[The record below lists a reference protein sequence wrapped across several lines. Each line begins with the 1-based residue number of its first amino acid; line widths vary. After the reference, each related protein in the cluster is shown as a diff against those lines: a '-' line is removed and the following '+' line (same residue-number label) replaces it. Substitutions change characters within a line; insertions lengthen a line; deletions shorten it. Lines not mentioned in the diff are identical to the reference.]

1 MPEDRLAERLA
12 QARRLASEARLDR
25 LEEALAGLR
34 ADAVTDGG
42 VPADLEIEL
51 AVIRASALLNL
62 ERPTEAWDGLQAVHD
77 RLDEA
82 SLAAQARFHSMSGG
96 AAHWFGD
103 ADAAIEETV
112 LALAVLADAP
122 PSVERAMATASCGL
136 TLAYCRLFPL
146 AAEVLGQ
153 ALEVGA
159 QVGMPLARLHAQ
171 AQYVQLTWGMSLD
184 HLGLDDQRDRCWE
197 AVGRHHEAALAA
209 PDGLPDMMRALSC
222 AERSLLAGRLGDA
235 ATAREKLQEAAA
247 VPVQAESP
255 SLLRLLAH
263 AEGAALFAEGRY
275 DEARRVL
282 LRLWESISGPVP
294 ARTDDVP
301 LLLARVDEAA
311 GRTADA
317 LHWYR
322 VVYGRY
328 GRTQQE
334 SWQARETAARLR
346 VEQEAL
352 LRRSR
357 ELEADTLTDPLT
369 GLPNRRAFDA
379 ELATLVPA
387 VQAAASRELE
397 ADTLTD
403 PLTGLPNRRAF
414 DAELATLVPAVQA
427 AGEPLSLAVLD
438 VDRFKV
444 INDGHGHP
452 VGDEV
457 LRVIGRIL
465 RERCEE
471 CGRSARYGGDEFVV
485 CLPAPLDRA
494 RATVA
499 AVVASVAGHGWS
511 AVSPGLRVTIGWGI
525 AELAPDDTPTS
536 LFAAADREL
545 LAAKRG
551 RRHLTPVPAVVD
563 L

>member
-12 QARRLASEARLDR
+12 QARLLASEARLEQLDQ
-25 LEEALAGLR
+25 ALAGLR
-34 ADAVTDGG
+34 ADAVTEGG
-42 VPADLEIEL
+42 VPVDLDVEF
-51 AVIRASALLNL
+51 AVIRSAAMLNL
-62 ERPTEAWDGLQAVHD
+62 DRPAEAWDVLQGVLD
-77 RLDEA
+77 RLDDA
-82 SLAAQARFHSMSGG
+82 SPTMQARFHGMSGG

-103 ADAAIEETV
+103 QDTAIDETV
-112 LALAVLADAP
+112 LALALLGDTP
-122 PSVERAMATASCGL
+122 PTTERAMATASCGL

-146 AAEVLGQ
+146 AAEVMGQ
-153 ALEVGA
+153 ALDVAAE
-159 QVGMPLARLHAQ
+159 VGMPSARVHAQ

-184 HLGLDDQRDRCWE
+184 HLGLLADRDERWE
-197 AVGRHHEAALAA
+197 AVVRHHELAVGDPA
-209 PDGLPDMMRALSC
+209 GLPDVMLALSY
-222 AERSLLAGRLGDA
+222 AERALLAGRLGDA
-235 ATAREKLQEAAA
+235 ATARTALARAST
-247 VPVQAESP
+247 VPAEERSP
-255 SLLRLLAH
+255 SLRRLLQH
-263 AEGAALFAEGRY
+263 AEGAALYAEGNLDR
-275 DEARRVL
+275 ARHVL
-282 LRLWESISGPVP
+282 FGLWQSVTDQDGAVP
-294 ARTDDVP
+294 TRTNDVP

-311 GRTADA
+311 GRAADA
-317 LHWYR
+317 LRWYR
-322 VVYGRY
+322 VVYERY

-334 SWQARETAARLR
+334 SWQARETAARLK

-369 GLPNRRAFDA
+369 GLPNRRALDA

-387 VQAAASRELE
+387 L
-397 ADTLTD
+397 
-403 PLTGLPNRRAF
+403 
-414 DAELATLVPAVQA
+414 QA

-438 VDRFKV
+438 VDQFKW

-457 LRVIGRIL
+457 LRIIGRVL

-471 CGRSARYGGDEFVV
+471 CDRCARYGGDEFVLCV
-485 CLPAPLDRA
+485 PSALDQA

-499 AVVASVAGHGWS
+499 GVVAAVAGQRWS
-511 AVSPGLRVTIGWGI
+511 DVSPGLRVTIGWGI
-525 AELAPDDTPTS
+525 ASLGPQDTATT

-551 RRHLTPVPAVVD
+551 RRRLEPVPAVAD

>member
-1 MPEDRLAERLA
+1 MPDDRLAQRLSL
-12 QARRLASEARLDR
+12 ARRLASEARLDR
-25 LEEALAGLR
+25 LDEVLAGLR
-34 ADAVTDGG
+34 ADAVTEGG
-42 VPADLEIEL
+42 VPADLEVEL
-51 AVIRASALLNL
+51 AVIRATALLNL
-62 ERPTEAWDGLQAVHD
+62 ERPAEAWDVLQGVQS
-77 RLDEA
+77 RLEEA
-82 SLAAQARFHSMSGG
+82 SLAAQARFHSMSGT
-96 AAHWFGD
+96 AAQFFND
-103 ADAAIEETV
+103 TDTAIEESV

-146 AAEVLGQ
+146 AAEVFGQ
-153 ALEVGA
+153 ALDVAAE
-159 QVGMPLARLHAQ
+159 VGMPAARLHAQ

-184 HLGLDDQRDRCWE
+184 HLGLAGERDSRWA
-197 AVGRHHEAALAA
+197 AVVRHHEAALAR
-209 PDGLPDMMRALSC
+209 PEGLPDIMRALSC

-235 ATAREKLQEAAA
+235 ATARAKLREARA
-247 VPVQAESP
+247 VPVEVVSP
-255 SLLRLLAH
+255 SLSRLFAH
-263 AEGAALFAEGRY
+263 AEGAALFAEGRL
-275 DEARRVL
+275 DEARQTL
-282 LRLWESISGPVP
+282 LGLWESVSGPVQ

-317 LHWYR
+317 LRWYR

-369 GLPNRRAFDA
+369 GLPNRRALDA
-379 ELATLVPA
+379 ELTTLI
-387 VQAAASRELE
+387 
-397 ADTLTD
+397 
-403 PLTGLPNRRAF
+403 
-414 DAELATLVPAVQA
+414 PAVQA

-438 VDRFKV
+438 VDGFKR

-457 LRVIGRIL
+457 LRVIGRVL

-471 CGRSARYGGDEFVV
+471 CDRFARYGGDEFVL

-494 RATVA
+494 RAAVA
-499 AVVASVAGHGWS
+499 AVVASVAGHAWS
-511 AVSPGLRVTIGWGI
+511 EVSPGLRVTVGWGI
-525 AELAPDDTPTS
+525 AELSPEGTPTS

-551 RRHLTPVPAVVD
+551 RRHLAPVPAVAD

>member
-12 QARRLASEARLDR
+12 QARRLASETRLDR
-25 LEEALAGLR
+25 LEEVLAGLR

-42 VPADLEIEL
+42 VPADLEVEL

-62 ERPTEAWDGLQAVHD
+62 ERPTEAWDGLQAVRG

-82 SLAAQARFHSMSGG
+82 PLAAQGRFHSMSGG

-103 ADAAIEETV
+103 TDTAIEETV
-112 LALAVLADAP
+112 LALVVLSDAP
-122 PSVERAMATASCGL
+122 PSIERAMATASCGL

-159 QVGMPLARLHAQ
+159 EVGMPLARLHAQ

-184 HLGLDDQRDRCWE
+184 HLGLAEQRDRCWE
-197 AVGRHHEAALAA
+197 AVVRHHEAVLAA
-209 PDGLPDMMRALSC
+209 PDGLPDVMRALSC
-222 AERSLLAGRLGDA
+222 AERSLLAGRLGDPV
-235 ATAREKLQEAAA
+235 TAREKLREAHA
-247 VPVQAESP
+247 VRVGAENP
-255 SLLRLLAH
+255 SLRRLLAH
-263 AEGAALFAEGRY
+263 AEGAALFAEGRF
-275 DEARRVL
+275 DEARQVL
-282 LRLWESISGPVP
+282 LRLWHSISGPVP
-294 ARTDDVP
+294 TRTDDVP

-311 GRTADA
+311 GRSGDA
-317 LHWYR
+317 LRWYR
-322 VVYGRY
+322 VVFSRY

-334 SWQARETAARLR
+334 TWQARETAARLR

-369 GLPNRRAFDA
+369 GLPNRRALDT
-379 ELATLVPA
+379 ELAMLVPT
-387 VQAAASRELE
+387 VH
-397 ADTLTD
+397 
-403 PLTGLPNRRAF
+403 
-414 DAELATLVPAVQA
+414 A

-457 LRVIGRIL
+457 LRVIGRVL
-465 RERCEE
+465 RDRCEE
-471 CGRSARYGGDEFVV
+471 CDRFARYGGDEFVL
-485 CLPAPLDRA
+485 CLGAPLDQA

-499 AVVASVAGHGWS
+499 AVVASVAGHDWS
-511 AVSPGLRVTIGWGI
+511 EISPGLRVTIGWGI
-525 AELAPDDTPTS
+525 AELGPSDTPTS

>member
-1 MPEDRLAERLA
+1 MPEDRLADRLA

-25 LEEALAGLR
+25 LDQALAGLR
-34 ADAVTDGG
+34 ADAVTEGG
-42 VPADLEIEL
+42 LPADLEVEL

-62 ERPTEAWDGLQAVHD
+62 ERPAEAWDVLQGVQGRLEEAAPAV
-77 RLDEA
+77 
-82 SLAAQARFHSMSGG
+82 QARFHSMSGG
-96 AAHWFGD
+96 AAHSFDDGD
-103 ADAAIEETV
+103 TAIEETV

-122 PSVERAMATASCGL
+122 PSVERAMATACCGL

-153 ALEVGA
+153 ALDVAAEI
-159 QVGMPLARLHAQ
+159 GMPAARLHAQ

-184 HLGLDDQRDRCWE
+184 HLGLAENRDRCWA
-197 AVGRHHEAALAA
+197 AVVRHHEAALAA
-209 PDGLPDMMRALSC
+209 PEALPDVMLVLSC
-222 AERSLLAGRLGDA
+222 AERALLAGRLGDA
-235 ATAREKLQEAAA
+235 ATAREKLREALA
-247 VPVQAESP
+247 VPVEVRSP
-255 SLLRLLAH
+255 SMRRLLAH
-263 AEGAALFAEGRY
+263 AEGAALLAEGRLH
-275 DEARRVL
+275 EARRTL
-282 LRLWESISGPVP
+282 LGLWESISGPVQ

-301 LLLARVDEAA
+301 LLLARIDEAA
-311 GRTADA
+311 GRPADA
-317 LHWYR
+317 LRWYR
-322 VVYGRY
+322 IVYGRY
-328 GRTQQE
+328 GQTQQE

-369 GLPNRRAFDA
+369 GLPNRRALDA
-379 ELATLVPA
+379 ELATLI
-387 VQAAASRELE
+387 
-397 ADTLTD
+397 
-403 PLTGLPNRRAF
+403 
-414 DAELATLVPAVQA
+414 PAVQA

-457 LRVIGRIL
+457 LRVIGRVL
-465 RERCEE
+465 RDRCEE
-471 CGRSARYGGDEFVV
+471 CDRFARYGGDEFVL
-485 CLPAPLDRA
+485 CLPAPLDQA
-494 RATVA
+494 RAAVA
-499 AVVASVAGHGWS
+499 AVVASVAGHPW
-511 AVSPGLRVTIGWGI
+511 AQVSRGLRVTVGWGI
-525 AELAPDDTPTS
+525 AELSPGDTPTS

-551 RRHLTPVPAVVD
+551 RRHLEPVPAVAD